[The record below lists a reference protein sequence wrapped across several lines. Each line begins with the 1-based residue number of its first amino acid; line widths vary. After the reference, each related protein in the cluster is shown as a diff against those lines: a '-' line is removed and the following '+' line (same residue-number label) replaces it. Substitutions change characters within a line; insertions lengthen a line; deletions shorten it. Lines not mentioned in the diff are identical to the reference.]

1 MMTPLPGKSFI
12 VAGALAMSGIIA
24 GAVSGG
30 RAPAPVVTKATAA
43 QFDQRWEDVST
54 DDQPLLKK
62 QDRLA
67 LVAEPK
73 VVPVERV
80 VPPAAETV
88 KVAAATASARR
99 HTEQNICTR
108 HGMHKVETHGG
119 RSWRCRR

>member
-1 MMTPLPGKSFI
+1 MITPLPGKSFI

-73 VVPVERV
+73 TVPVERV
-80 VPPAAETV
+80 VPDEPVLPPPVE
-88 KVAAATASARR
+88 KRR
-99 HTEQNICTR
+99 
-108 HGMHKVETHGG
+108 
-119 RSWRCRR
+119 SRCERKRRA